1 MTRIWGFGGFDLC
14 PDQCVQLGKG
24 SEDSYHELMKAMALT
39 AVLDAGHEP
48 MGPPGG
54 GSGHQPRHAR
64 LHRRIR
70 QQTLG

>member
-39 AVLDAGHEP
+39 VVLDAGHEP
-48 MGPPGG
+48 MSPLTGEVDTNLAMLACIDG
-54 GSGHQPRHAR
+54 
-64 LHRRIR
+64 
-70 QQTLG
+70 